1 MIKPV
6 VLIKYEVRFML
17 MVMVFRDVRGPIIQQ
32 QWSVVCI
39 ECWWQSVFKLVEA
52 LVIMMNLDIRLST

>member
-1 MIKPV
+1 MI
-6 VLIKYEVRFML
+6 LIKYEVRFML
-17 MVMVFRDVRGPIIQQ
+17 LEGVFMDVRGSIIQQ
-32 QWSVVCI
+32 QWRVVCI